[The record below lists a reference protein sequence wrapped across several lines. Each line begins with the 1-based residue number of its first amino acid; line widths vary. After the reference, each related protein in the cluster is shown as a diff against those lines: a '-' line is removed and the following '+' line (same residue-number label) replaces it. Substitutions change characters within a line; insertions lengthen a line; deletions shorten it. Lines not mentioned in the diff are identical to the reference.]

1 MQPRPAR
8 TYVWVTYNQCVARR
22 PCANFVP
29 RRVLSLIEIEW
40 SLLDPVG
47 SISLGNLKKVANE
60 FGHTIS
66 DAELMEMISTANYV
80 EGLADADEQLSNQV
94 SFPDF
99 YNLMTKGRSAAS
111 TAEASPKTPGGG
123 ATQSRSSSS
132 VFGDVG
138 VGA

>member
-1 MQPRPAR
+1 MQPRSAR
-8 TYVWVTYNQCVARR
+8 TYVRVGNLQCAARR

-29 RRVLSLIEIEW
+29 RRVLFLIEIEW
-40 SLLDPVG
+40 SLVDPVG

-80 EGLADADEQLSNQV
+80 EGLADEDEQLSNEV
-94 SFPDF
+94 TFPDF

-123 ATQSRSSSS
+123 
-132 VFGDVG
+132 
-138 VGA
+138 